1 MLPDAWRKRR
11 QGKSMQEI
19 EKTWN
24 MSGYAA
30 EAAKAQA
37 LADLERLSFVAH
49 RDALAALPC
58 LATLPVGQ
66 QAAWLQT
73 AYDFFAHDR
82 DAGKPF
88 IRQTPAIFAA
98 AAHLDW
104 LWDARAFL
112 RFSRAWAAL
121 AGYLEKL
128 PEAYQRFGSG
138 GVPLWFAEGIYWT
151 QTHVDNGKSYFATDL
166 SILAPDYR
174 AEGIAAFLAPARR
187 LFQERKLPLAIFLQG
202 ALPVRSLLGE
212 ARMHNW
218 ARLGADILAAGRAR
232 GEAYFALESEESLS
246 FLLTQIP
253 GTALRPLRRRFSVL
267 LSVWLGQT
275 LPLEERICLPKDN
288 LPCAIESDGRR
299 LFLPAV
305 APSFGY
311 AYLALFHAAGHI
323 VAQSYQQ
330 TRIAACFAAVGQTP
344 PPLSPEQAMTWRPLF
359 AHFGARLFRFQVL
372 WDVLEDLRVDFF
384 LSQRLPHYLPRL
396 WAILETTPP
405 PADAAALVFYSWA
418 KGLYRALLAA
428 GAVDKTSDAVTWQSQ
443 LLAADFPADFLP
455 LVTKDADLLTSFSLA
470 LTLFQD
476 DFFPELTAENYRYAY
491 LPAHSPNAA
500 RPVYPLPERLDDEKK
515 PEDTTPGNPYVQK
528 EAQKSKDLPKDAIGN
543 DPDLDI
549 PPEET
554 AGSGGRVGVGIPV
567 PAQVLARAV
576 QRLQPRVGIAYPEW
590 DYRIQDYLPD
600 WAWVQESILSEE
612 NPARAQEILLAQQP
626 VLRRLKKALEAQKPT
641 RRQWRR
647 RLSDGEELDM
657 AAVVEYV
664 VEKRHG
670 MAPKP
675 LVYSLRQ
682 QQQRELA
689 VLLLAD
695 ASTSIMGKAKNGVR
709 VIEPLRASLLLFAEA
724 LETLGDPFA
733 IAAFAS
739 KYHDQVFYY
748 RIKNFAEKLSDTAK
762 AQLAA
767 LSGRLASRMG
777 AAIRHACADFRQQSA
792 SQRLLLI
799 LSDGRPADYDDG
811 GDKRYLH
818 EDTRRACKEALDA
831 GIHPFCITLDAGAS
845 EYLPEIFG
853 HGHYLIIENVEQ
865 LPSRLPEIYLRLR
878 GSS

>member
-1 MLPDAWRKRR
+1 
-11 QGKSMQEI
+11 MQDI
-19 EKTWN
+19 EKIWN
-24 MSGYAA
+24 LTGNAA
-30 EAAKAQA
+30 EIAKAQA
-37 LADLERLSFVAH
+37 LLDLERLSFVAH
-49 RDALAALPC
+49 RDAVAALPS

-88 IRQTPAIFAA
+88 IRQTPDIFAEA
-98 AAHLDW
+98 KHLDW
-104 LWDARAFL
+104 LWDAREFL
-112 RFSRAWAAL
+112 RFSRAWPAL
-121 AGYLEKL
+121 SGYLEKL
-128 PEAYQRFGSG
+128 PEAFRRFGSA

-151 QTHVDNGKSYFATDL
+151 QTHVDNGKSYFQTDL
-166 SILAPDYR
+166 ALLVPESHAGGS
-174 AEGIAAFLAPARR
+174 AVGFAAGSAAGIAAFLAPARQ
-187 LFQERKLPLAIFLQG
+187 LFQERKLPLGIFLQG
-202 ALPVRSLLGE
+202 ALPVRRLLGE

-218 ARLGADILAAGRAR
+218 ARLGADILVGGRAR
-232 GEAYFALESEESLS
+232 GEAYFALESEESLA
-246 FLLTQIP
+246 FLLTQVP
-253 GTALRPLRRRFSVL
+253 GTALPALRRRFSML

-275 LPLEERICLPKDN
+275 LPLESRFCLPAPD
-288 LPCAIESDGRR
+288 LPCAIETDGRR

-305 APSFGY
+305 APSFDH

-323 VAQSYQQ
+323 FAQSYQKAS
-330 TRIAACFAAVGQTP
+330 IEACFAAIEQTP

-359 AHFGARLFRFQVL
+359 AHFGARMFRFQVL
-372 WDVLEDLRVDFF
+372 WDVLEDVRVDFSV
-384 LSQRLPHYLPRL
+384 SQRLPHYLPRL
-396 WAILETTPP
+396 WSLIEKTSP
-405 PADAAALVFYSWA
+405 PADAAALVFYTWA
-418 KGLYRALLAA
+418 KDLYRALLAA
-428 GAVDKTSDAVTWQSQ
+428 
-443 LLAADFPADFLP
+443 DFPVDFLP
-455 LVTKDADLLTSFSLA
+455 LLAEEADLLTSFSLA
-470 LTLFQD
+470 LQCFAD
-476 DFFPELTAENYRYAY
+476 DFFPELTADNYRYAY

-500 RPVYPLPERLDDEKK
+500 RPVYPVPESADSEKK
-515 PEDTTPGNPYVQK
+515 PEDTSQGNPYVQK
-528 EAQKSKDLPKDAIGN
+528 EAKKDKDLPKDALGN

-576 QRLQPRVGIAYPEW
+576 QRLSNQEGTAYPEW
-590 DYRIQDYLPD
+590 DYRIQDYLPA
-600 WAWVQESILSEE
+600 WARVLDVLLSEE
-612 NPARAQEILLAQQP
+612 NPARATQILQEQQP

-641 RRQWRR
+641 RMQWRR
-647 RLSDGEELDM
+647 RLPDGEELDLS
-657 AAVVEYV
+657 AVVEYV
-664 VEKRHG
+664 VEKRQG
-670 MAPKP
+670 LAPKP

-682 QQQRELA
+682 QRQRELA

-695 ASTSIMGKAKNGVR
+695 ASTSIMGKAKNGLR

-724 LETLGDPFA
+724 LESLGDSFA

-748 RIKNFAEKLSDTAK
+748 RIKNFAEKLSDRARS
-762 AQLAA
+762 QMAA

-818 EDTRRACKEALDA
+818 EDTRRACKEALDM

-853 HGHYLIIENVEQ
+853 RGHYLIIDNINE
-865 LPSRLPEIYLRLR
+865 LPARLPEVYLRLR
-878 GSS
+878 GG